1 MSICKFG
8 CIKNVFATIT
18 NLSELYLRFRRF
30 IMFVETKKSDFYELW
45 QQRKHLKTMD
55 ICEAQ
60 PETYDEVYRHQ
71 FQTGPTPKI
80 H

>member
-1 MSICKFG
+1 
-8 CIKNVFATIT
+8 
-18 NLSELYLRFRRF
+18 
-30 IMFVETKKSDFYELW
+30 MFVETKKSDFYELW

-71 FQTGPTPKI
+71 FQTEPTPKI